1 MLNFDLSHIEP
12 KFQLRQR
19 NKRFK
24 KRRILESLHLAWGRF
39 SWLNVFYTSSR
50 SFFPKRYQSVMLPCI
65 SLQVTIMKNI
75 GGSFRYKM
83 AWKNYLLTTTLETHA
98 KISMF
103 RQHNSP
109 TGRTSFRGKENSESN
124 YFWNIPFQILTQS
137 KFFPTR
143 YNAYSDRMGIYNLD
157 KHFISVIHIWE
168 SDKINNE
175 TF

>member
-1 MLNFDLSHIEP
+1 MFVIPH
-12 KFQLRQR
+12 RG
-19 NKRFK
+19 
-24 KRRILESLHLAWGRF
+24 HF
-39 SWLNVFYTSSR
+39 SPRDTKVWCYHVFHC
-50 SFFPKRYQSVMLPCI
+50 KWQSW
-65 SLQVTIMKNI
+65 KNI

-109 TGRTSFRGKENSESN
+109 TGRTSFKGKEKPENN

-143 YNAYSDRMGIYNLD
+143 YNVYSDRMWIYNLD
-157 KHFISVIHIWE
+157 NHFMSVIHIWE
-168 SDKINNE
+168 NDKINNE